1 MASIAILK
9 KAVVQ
14 IVLDGYALR
23 FPRTGIVSYGYA
35 VAKGYQQRLR
45 KRHDLKILLGD
56 RNVTDGE
63 IKEFLTKSKRSRSW
77 RAILSSDCVRKIFK
91 KT

>member
-1 MASIAILK
+1 MASNAILK
-9 KAVVQ
+9 EAVVQ

-63 IKEFLTKSKRSRSW
+63 IKEFLTEGQAMPNVLR
-77 RAILSSDCVRKIFK
+77 
-91 KT
+91 

>member
-1 MASIAILK
+1 M
-9 KAVVQ
+9 Q

-45 KRHDLKILLGD
+45 KKHDLKILLGD
-56 RNVTDGE
+56 GNVTDGE
-63 IKEFLTKSKRSRSW
+63 IKEFLAESQ
-77 RAILSSDCVRKIFK
+77 AIPILESNFIERLRRKIFK
-91 KT
+91 KHENPFAGFMRG

>member
-9 KAVVQ
+9 GAVVQ

-45 KRHDLKILLGD
+45 KRHDLPKILLGD
-56 RNVTDGE
+56 RDVTDGDRVPRR
-63 IKEFLTKSKRSRSW
+63 I
-77 RAILSSDCVRKIFK
+77 
-91 KT
+91 